1 MLHLPMTHAWVA
13 ATAVCVDAPSRVVW
27 HSVFHVV
34 MCGEACCTLT
44 WACCCTLAW
53 ACVLA
58 AGQRISVWLGET
70 WLYTVASNQ
79 ASTPVFSLRYF

>member
-1 MLHLPMTHAWVA
+1 MPSS
-13 ATAVCVDAPSRVVW
+13 ATPAYDTCVGGCHSSVCGCPLSCG
-27 HSVFHVV
+27 VFHVV
-34 MCGEACCTLT
+34 MCGEACCTLA

-58 AGQRISVWLGET
+58 PGQRISMWLGET